1 MANTNIGRSFMPLCG
16 FNPKMLKGLTLFAQ
30 GLYEQANK
38 RSDED
43 NISTEASYEREL
55 EEMNIFLSELDRRY
69 YEELRPKFG
78 AKEGIKKLFEKEV

>member
-1 MANTNIGRSFMPLCG
+1 MANITILRRLLMPICG

-30 GLYEQANK
+30 GLYEQAKK
-38 RSDED
+38 RSEED
-43 NISTEASYEREL
+43 GVDLKESYDKEI

-78 AKEGIKKLFEKEV
+78 VEEGIKKLFE